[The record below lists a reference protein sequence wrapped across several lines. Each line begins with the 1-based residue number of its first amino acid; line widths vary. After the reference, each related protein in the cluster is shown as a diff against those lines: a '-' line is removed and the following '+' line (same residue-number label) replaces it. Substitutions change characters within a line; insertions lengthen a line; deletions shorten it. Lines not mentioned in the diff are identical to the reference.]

1 MRLRID
7 LRQLECFVAVAEERS
22 FRAAA
27 ERLHMSQ
34 PPLSRQIQ
42 QLEAEIRVTL
52 FVRDLKGASLTS
64 AGRIFL
70 TEARKTL
77 LQAGAAVDAVRRF
90 ADKTSPRLRVG
101 YTTVFDPEVFP
112 ALEPAYR
119 KAVPDGSLE
128 FTSATSVELIRRLRR
143 GTLDVA
149 LIGLPSDTG
158 ELVVEPLHREPLV
171 ALVPAQHPLAHR
183 KILSLDLIK
192 DQPLFWPRRR
202 MNPGFYDYCEQ
213 VFEKL
218 GFAPRKRLAE
228 PEDQHV
234 LLAEVARGRGIGF
247 VPRSMNKIRRDG
259 TTLRPLKEKELWI
272 GFGVAYKSG
281 RSVPGLDVFLDLVR
295 RKRRLQRKDEES

>member
-1 MRLRID
+1 MGLRID
-7 LRQLECFVAVAEERS
+7 LRQLECFVAVAEEGS

-27 ERLHMSQ
+27 ERLDMSQ

-42 QLEAEIRVTL
+42 QLEAELRVPL
-52 FVRDLKGASLTS
+52 LVRDLKGASLTL
-64 AGRIFL
+64 AGRMFL
-70 TEARKTL
+70 AEARKTL
-77 LQAGAAVDAVRRF
+77 VQAGAAVDAVRRF

-112 ALEPAYR
+112 ALEPGYR

-128 FTSATSVELIRRLRR
+128 FTSGTSVELIRRLRR

-158 ELVVEPLHREPLV
+158 DLVVEPLHREPLV
-171 ALVPAQHPLAHR
+171 AVVPAGHSLALR
-183 KILSLDLIK
+183 KILSLDLIA

-218 GFAPRKRLAE
+218 GFAPRKRLPE
-228 PEDQHV
+228 PKDHHA

-247 VPRSMNKIRRDG
+247 VPSSMNKIRRAG
-259 TTLRPLKEKELWI
+259 TTLRPLREKELWV
-272 GFGVAYKSG
+272 GFGVAYKEG

-295 RKRRLQRKDEES
+295 RKRRLQRRNENS